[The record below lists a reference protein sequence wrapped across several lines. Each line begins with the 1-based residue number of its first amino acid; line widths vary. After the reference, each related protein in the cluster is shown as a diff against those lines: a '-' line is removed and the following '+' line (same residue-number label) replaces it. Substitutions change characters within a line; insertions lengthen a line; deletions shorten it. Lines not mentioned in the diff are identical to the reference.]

1 MWSEGPEF
9 EQPKIRKKMKERMI
23 VTGMVAALAAAVVLA
38 TRNTDVIYVAV
49 TVFSFV
55 VCIAYAEG
63 CDRL

>member
-1 MWSEGPEF
+1 
-9 EQPKIRKKMKERMI
+9 MKERKI
-23 VTGMVAALAAAVVLA
+23 VGGAVTLLVAAVVLA

>member
-1 MWSEGPEF
+1 
-9 EQPKIRKKMKERMI
+9 MI
-23 VTGMVAALAAAVVLA
+23 VTGMVALLAAVIILA

-63 CDRL
+63 CERL

>member
-1 MWSEGPEF
+1 
-9 EQPKIRKKMKERMI
+9 
-23 VTGMVAALAAAVVLA
+23 VALLALAGVLA
-38 TRNTDVIYVAV
+38 VGSTDVIYVAV

>member
-1 MWSEGPEF
+1 MNER
-9 EQPKIRKKMKERMI
+9 KI
-23 VTGMVAALAAAVVLA
+23 VGGVVALLVAAVVLA
-38 TRNTDVIYVAV
+38 TRNTDVIYVAA

>member
-1 MWSEGPEF
+1 
-9 EQPKIRKKMKERMI
+9 MKERMI

-38 TRNTDVIYVAV
+38 TRNTDVSYVAV